1 MKNDKIIFYVNDK
14 LNLYYIPYLVRNFK
28 VNARNKLN
36 YNNKAPLTFFQY
48 KRPHLEYSC

>member
-1 MKNDKIIFYVNDK
+1 MITEFILSYV
-14 LNLYYIPYLVRNFK
+14 VRNFK
-28 VNARNKLN
+28 VIQGTN